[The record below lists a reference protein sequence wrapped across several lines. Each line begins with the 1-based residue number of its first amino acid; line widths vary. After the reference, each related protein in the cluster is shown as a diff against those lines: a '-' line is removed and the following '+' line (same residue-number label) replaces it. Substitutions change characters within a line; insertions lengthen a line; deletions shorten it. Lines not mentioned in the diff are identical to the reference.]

1 MFTELDQVLW
11 EDLKDIRLKT
21 QKALD
26 ILRAIETA
34 MKEGRLGQPDRQDST
49 HLTHMLVLTD
59 LLCNE
64 MRPWLEE
71 LGMLNLLSA
80 AQVDALGQPI
90 PGING
95 LFATV
100 KAEATA

>member
-11 EDLKDIRLKT
+11 EDLKEIRLKT

-34 MKEGRLGQPDRQDST
+34 MKEGCLGQPDRQDST
-49 HLTHMLVLTD
+49 HLNHMLVLAD
-59 LLCNE
+59 LLCSE

-71 LGMLNLLSA
+71 LGMQNLLTA
-80 AQVDALGQPI
+80 NALDALGQPI
-90 PGING
+90 AGNNG
-95 LFATV
+95 LFASV

>member
-34 MKEGRLGQPDRQDST
+34 MKEGHLGQPDRQDST
-49 HLTHMLVLTD
+49 HLNHMLVLTD

-71 LGMLNLLSA
+71 LGLLHLLSMNS
-80 AQVDALGQPI
+80 VDALGQPI
-90 PGING
+90 AGNSG
-95 LFATV
+95 LFTSV